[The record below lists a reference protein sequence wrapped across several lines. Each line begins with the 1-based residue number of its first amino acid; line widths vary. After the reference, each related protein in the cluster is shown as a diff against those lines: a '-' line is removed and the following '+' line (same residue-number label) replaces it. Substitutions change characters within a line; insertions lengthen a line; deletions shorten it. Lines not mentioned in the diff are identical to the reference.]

1 MKEYIILVAVVA
13 IVAAF
18 ADVLAPS
25 KWRGYTRVIMG
36 FLLLS
41 VLISPLAK
49 LKNVEIFSGNE
60 TFSVS
65 DTEVKKQVAAEL
77 SKRVEADISERI
89 SKEFGARVE
98 AEVELLVD
106 DANRIGGV
114 RHIVLVGKD
123 IPARA
128 GERLK
133 EVYGCDSVEF
143 RVK

>member
-1 MKEYIILVAVVA
+1 MKEYIILVAVSA

-18 ADVLAPS
+18 ADVLAP
-25 KWRGYTRVIMG
+25 KDWRGYTRVIMG

-49 LKNVEIFSGNE
+49 LKNIEIFSE
-60 TFSVS
+60 SEAFSVS
-65 DTEVKKQVAAEL
+65 DTAVKKQVAQEL
-77 SKRVEADISERI
+77 SKRVEEDICQRL
-89 SKEFGARVE
+89 SKEFGTQVK
-98 AEVELLVD
+98 AEVSLLVD
-106 DANRIGGV
+106 DDLKIGGV
-114 RHIVLVGKD
+114 RHIVIVGKD
-123 IPARA
+123 IPSQA